1 MIRSVSDSIADVKFG
16 SQQIAKAYYG
26 SDLVWEKDDEF
37 IILQIG
43 TSHAD
48 DPNGILLGGNDGL
61 IPYPTTSNDVKSVY
75 AADGFQI
82 ESGTTPSP
90 YANVNYT
97 LIHSFDGAVNDNG
110 AYLSAKTSLTALTV
124 YVAFPFAVDLL
135 ALSFYQRNTSSNTS
149 KRPTTLNIYS
159 LSDGQAAGEND
170 ANYAACFVNGTL
182 TNANTFSRTFG
193 NLQNNTGVGKLKLVF
208 DNFRKSTSGGDDASY
223 LAVGEIKMTVK
234 VKKRDYLA
242 WKSEY
247 GLTNNINIP

>member
-16 SQQIAKAYYG
+16 SQQMIKAYYG
-26 SDLVWEKDDEF
+26 SDLVWEKY
-37 IILQIG
+37 ITLNIG

-82 ESGTTPSP
+82 ESGSTPSP

-135 ALSFYQRNTSSNTS
+135 ALSFYQTINEHD
-149 KRPTTLNIYS
+149 K
-159 LSDGQAAGEND
+159 
-170 ANYAACFVNGTL
+170 
-182 TNANTFSRTFG
+182 
-193 NLQNNTGVGKLKLVF
+193 
-208 DNFRKSTSGGDDASY
+208 
-223 LAVGEIKMTVK
+223 K
-234 VKKRDYLA
+234 VHKK
-242 WKSEY
+242 
-247 GLTNNINIP
+247 